1 MPRPSTDPAHDE
13 PLSVTYPDQR
23 AEAAGRARNGDL
35 AVFGVNGFM
44 FATWMSRVPDVKQ
57 ALGLTPGQLGLLL
70 LAVSA
75 GALCGLPIAG
85 RLAQRFGAVRTVRL
99 GTLTALPGML
109 LAAVGVTLGAP
120 IPVVMVG
127 LYLLGLGNGVW
138 DVAQN
143 LEGSVIERSLRRA
156 IMPWFHAAFS
166 AGTVLAALVG
176 ALLVRLEVPLLVHVV
191 AMAVVCLAGVWWG
204 TVRFLAPAASTRTAG
219 STRTAASTPPTA
231 AAITGPPGAAE
242 ADRPADA
249 ASRAGS
255 PHADPAPP
263 VRSAWTEPR
272 TLLVGVMVLA
282 AAFTEG
288 TANDWLAVAFVDGH
302 RVSKALG
309 VVALAV
315 FLTFMTA
322 GRILGTRMLDHYG
335 RQPVLR
341 VLFGSAI
348 VGCLLVVFGPPPL
361 AYLGA
366 AVWGIGA
373 SLGFPVGMS
382 AAADD
387 PARAAARL
395 SVVSTIGYGAFLAGP
410 PLLGFLGDHV
420 GVLHAL
426 LVVGVVSALAVLVVP
441 AARPLEVPPLRSGP
455 ASTGPDGR

>member
-1 MPRPSTDPAHDE
+1 MPRSSTDPAHDA
-13 PLSVTYPDQR
+13 PLSVTPDQR

-109 LAAVGVTLGAP
+109 LAAVGVTVGAP

-219 STRTAASTPPTA
+219 SPPPTA
-231 AAITGPPGAAE
+231 AATGITSAAE

-255 PHADPAPP
+255 RHADPAPP

-322 GRILGTRMLDHYG
+322 GRILGTRMLDRYG

-341 VLFGSAI
+341 LLFGSAI
-348 VGCLLVVFGPPPL
+348 AGCLLVVFGPPPL

-455 ASTGPDGR
+455 STTGPGGR